1 MLTRNHTWTCMCC
14 LQALVQFHDARIAKE
29 AQQLLDGS
37 SIPDHL
43 VPQHPGK
50 ITMKVGFSAHA
61 DLTIRSQSARSRCT
75 GAGAVVGWMD
85 GQGTLG

>member
-1 MLTRNHTWTCMCC
+1 MSMHVLLL
-14 LQALVQFHDARIAKE
+14 LQALVQFSDPQHARE

-50 ITMKVGFSAHA
+50 ITMKVSFSAHT
-61 DLTIRSQSARSRCT
+61 DLSIRSQSARSRY
-75 GAGAVVGWMD
+75 VGTRD
-85 GQGTLG
+85 CLG

>member
-1 MLTRNHTWTCMCC
+1 
-14 LQALVQFHDARIAKE
+14 
-29 AQQLLDGS
+29 LDGS

-61 DLTIRSQSARSRCT
+61 DLTIRSQSARSRYTGDGSIRAVGSVLCCRVCRVMLSGLSCYARAVSCT
-75 GAGAVVGWMD
+75 ALSIA
-85 GQGTLG
+85 LLEALEAP